1 MFIKF
6 IGIDYELKKEKL
18 DEINQ
23 AQVELFESEEDEDS
37 LSPEQ
42 AESLG
47 IPLPRDNKRRKTK
60 FLLKKE
66 DYNRVEYIYYV
77 KKHLIEEFY
86 SDQDSNTV
94 LKLETG
100 ELITVK
106 ESTKEVAE
114 KLRSN
119 IFIRIFTKIFK

>member
-1 MFIKF
+1 MFIEF
-6 IGIDYELKKEKL
+6 TGVDYELKQEKL

-23 AQVELFESEEDEDS
+23 AQVELFESEDDEDG
-37 LSPEQ
+37 LTPEQ

-47 IPLPRDNKRRKTK
+47 IALPSDNNRKQTK
-60 FLLKKE
+60 FLLKHE
-66 DYNRVEYIYYV
+66 DYNRVEYNYYV
-77 KKHLIEEFY
+77 KKHLVEEFY
-86 SDQDSNTV
+86 SGQDNDTI